1 VPGGSAPATPGVARI
16 THVGVEGTTVTR
28 PLVLYVTGWCR
39 SGTTLIG
46 NLLGE
51 LDGVTHVGE
60 LRYLW
65 RNGVLGSGTNSTC
78 GCGLP
83 VTECALWR
91 GVLKRVVD
99 GDAAG
104 TASEWIAAQERLTR
118 TRHTVARL
126 AEALPGTSRTAA
138 AAALAHRMT
147 ALYDAIGEVFG
158 ARVVVDSSKFPAEA
172 ALLASDPD
180 VDVRVLHVVRDPRAT
195 AHSWLRPKDYIPA
208 MGAARSTRYWTAF
221 NVASELVTA
230 RCGSRALRLR
240 YEDFVRDPMAAT
252 AAILQLLDIA
262 DEPPVGADGTVRLG
276 VNHTVTGNPDRLRQG
291 PVVIRPDARWM
302 RELDPR
308 TAARVTALSLPL
320 LPRYGYPLRPT
331 GGAG

>member
-1 VPGGSAPATPGVARI
+1 VA
-16 THVGVEGTTVTR
+16 R

-51 LDGVTHVGE
+51 VDGVVHVGE

-65 RNGVLGSGTNSTC
+65 RNGVLGTGTNSTC

-91 GVLKRVVD
+91 GVLKRLTD
-99 GDAAG
+99 GDLRAAA
-104 TASEWIAAQERLTR
+104 TAWAEAQERVVR
-118 TRHTVARL
+118 TRHTLVRL
-126 AEALPGTSRTAA
+126 AEGIPGVPTKPA
-138 AAALAHRMT
+138 AAALTERMT

-172 ALLASDPD
+172 AMLASSGAI
-180 VDVRVLHVVRDPRAT
+180 DVRVLHVVRDPRAT
-195 AHSWLRPKDYIPA
+195 AHSWLRPKNYIPA
-208 MGAARSTRYWTAF
+208 MDPIRSTRYWTAF
-221 NVASELVTA
+221 NLASELVGL
-230 RCGSRALRLR
+230 RCGERALRLR
-240 YEDFVRDPMAAT
+240 YEDFVRDPRAAT
-252 AAILQLLDIA
+252 AAILRLLDIA
-262 DEPPVGADGTVRLG
+262 DEPPVDAAGVTHLG

-291 PVVIRPDARWM
+291 PTVIRPDDRWR
-302 RELDPR
+302 RELDRR
-308 TAARVTALSLPL
+308 TAAKVTALALPL
-320 LPRYGYPLRPT
+320 LPRYGYPLRAR